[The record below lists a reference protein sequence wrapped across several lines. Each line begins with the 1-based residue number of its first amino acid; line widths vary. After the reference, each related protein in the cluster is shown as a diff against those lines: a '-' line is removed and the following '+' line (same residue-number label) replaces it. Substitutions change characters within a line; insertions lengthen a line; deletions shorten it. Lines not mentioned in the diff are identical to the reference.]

1 MPGPVSAGAA
11 GFSCSFLTQSC
22 SKSVALFNNSSLR
35 SKLLIAA
42 TFAFMVIVN
51 AVSLHNAVRKGL
63 SSNLSAK
70 ILAAWQP
77 ASWFLWAHSTTASKV
92 GLRSVLVKGSSS
104 ASSCFALL
112 ACWAEAG
119 AT

>member
-1 MPGPVSAGAA
+1 MPGPVSVGAA
-11 GFSCSFLTQSC
+11 GFSCSLLTQSW

-35 SKLLIAA
+35 SKLLISA
-42 TFAFMVIVN
+42 TFAFIVIVN
-51 AVSLHNAVRKGL
+51 AASLHNAVRKGL

-70 ILAAWQP
+70 ILAAWQL